1 MFIGTRISID
11 MNLSVDILSFL
22 TVSDGR
28 VLASS
33 SLHKLSVNRPLQ
45 INVDRSLQ
53 LLRKFIISVIVRW
66 ITYK

>member
-1 MFIGTRISID
+1 MFIGSRISID
-11 MNLSVDILSFL
+11 TDLLVDILSFL
-22 TVSDGR
+22 RVSDGR

-53 LLRKFIISVIVRW
+53 LLTKFIISFIVRW
-66 ITYK
+66 ITIN